1 MKSSVAT
8 INVINFQLIFE
19 YTFANF
25 FKQSLIKNSNSNP
38 NILKL
43 STIIQFSINKQV
55 NKTHKSKPYIPYYTI
70 SFSSILYIFAVHGH
84 QTCLNN
90 QQRQSTTNN
99 QNAGKTKITKIA
111 KSRKFRSI
119 HPPPSPRLNSS
130 HRDKQSP
137 QPPSSTA
144 KLSGLG
150 PSHSAAPLIRQNS
163 YSIIGMCPLLPPLT
177 TKYHRNTRL
186 SIHAEGEGSRNGT
199 SFRDSYN
206 RVYISRPFEKIS
218 KNK

>member
-119 HPPPSPRLNSS
+119 PPPPPVLIPLIEINN
-130 HRDKQSP
+130 
-137 QPPSSTA
+137 PPSHHRVPPNSRA
-144 KLSGLG
+144 SGRATEL
-150 PSHSAAPLIRQNS
+150 
-163 YSIIGMCPLLPPLT
+163 
-177 TKYHRNTRL
+177 RL
-186 SIHAEGEGSRNGT
+186 
-199 SFRDSYN
+199 
-206 RVYISRPFEKIS
+206 
-218 KNK
+218 

>member
-1 MKSSVAT
+1 MQEKPKLPKLP
-8 INVINFQLIFE
+8 NL
-19 YTFANF
+19 ANF
-25 FKQSLIKNSNSNP
+25 DPSPSL
-38 NILKL
+38 
-43 STIIQFSINKQV
+43 
-55 NKTHKSKPYIPYYTI
+55 H
-70 SFSSILYIFAVHGH
+70 
-84 QTCLNN
+84 
-90 QQRQSTTNN
+90 
-99 QNAGKTKITKIA
+99 
-111 KSRKFRSI
+111 
-119 HPPPSPRLNSS
+119 SPRLNSS
-130 HRDKQSP
+130 HRDKHSP